1 MRVLLHCL
9 QANPAVGSLLNLAW
23 SADGT
28 VLAGAGGDGF
38 VAFGQVV
45 DVVLEDE
52 RTQATVCGN
61 HLVRVTDMVNEM
73 VEELDFRDRVIKA
86 SLGRHTQ
93 NVRSETMRALSHS
106 S

>member
-1 MRVLLHCL
+1 MRALFYCL

-28 VLAGAGGDGF
+28 VLAGAGGAGL

-61 HLVRVTDMVNEM
+61 HLVRVIDVLNEM

-93 NVRSETMRALSHS
+93 NVRSETVKTPRHW
-106 S
+106 